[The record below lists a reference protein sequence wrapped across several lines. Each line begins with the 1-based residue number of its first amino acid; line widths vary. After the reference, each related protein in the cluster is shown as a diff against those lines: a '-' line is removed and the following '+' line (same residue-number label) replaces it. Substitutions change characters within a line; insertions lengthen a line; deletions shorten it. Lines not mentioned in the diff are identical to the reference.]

1 MLTGRRMDVPRIM
14 PAFDVFA
21 LSSKTE
27 GLPLVVPEAMAAGLP
42 IVTTAVGGLPDVID
56 EGRTGLLVPVD
67 EAALSSA
74 LASLA
79 NDRERAREL
88 GRRARE
94 IALER
99 YSHDRMVDAYL
110 DLYARAKAHA

>member
-1 MLTGRRMDVPRIM
+1 MTGRRMDVPRLVH
-14 PAFDVFA
+14 AFDVFA

-27 GLPLVVPEAMAAGLP
+27 GLPLVVPEAMAAELP
-42 IVTTAVGGLPDVID
+42 IVATAVGGLPSVVDD
-56 EGRTGLLVPVD
+56 GETGLLVPVD
-67 EAALSSA
+67 EAAFAAA

-79 NDRERAREL
+79 RDHERARAM

-94 IALER
+94 VALAR

-110 DLYARAKAHA
+110 ALYARARA